1 MNRFE
6 KTRAFLTEFIIVILF
21 FSIAAVI
28 TLQLFVKSGDISK
41 STNASLEV
49 CIIAQNELEK
59 VYALADEVLLEGKNY
74 STAYENYIVQVN
86 LDSEAKA
93 AGTMVN
99 ILVKVYDEEQLYSL
113 SSKKYISGGKSYE

>member
-59 VYALADEVLLEGKNY
+59 VYALPDEVLLEGKNY
-74 STAYENYIVQVN
+74 STSYENYIVQVN

-113 SSKKYISGGKSYE
+113 SSKKYISGGKNYE